1 MDCDGM
7 TAEASSATTTSV
19 ADGPTTSTAAAETT
33 TTSSSKHLMAGDHER
48 TLSVAGTHS
57 FQALLDELPRRISKT
72 LTKNLS
78 VPIAF
83 VCLLHLA
90 NEKVGDMYMTL

>member
-1 MDCDGM
+1 MDGDG
-7 TAEASSATTTSV
+7 TTEASASSV
-19 ADGPTTSTAAAETT
+19 ADDPTTSTAAAETT
-33 TTSSSKHLMAGDHER
+33 TTSSKHLMAGDHER
-48 TLSVAGTHS
+48 TLSVSGTHS

-90 NEKVGDMYMTL
+90 NEKVGDIT

>member
-1 MDCDGM
+1 MDGDGTT
-7 TAEASSATTTSV
+7 TAEASVT
-19 ADGPTTSTAAAETT
+19 DPTTSTAAAETT
-33 TTSSSKHLMAGDHER
+33 TTTSSKHLMAGDHER

-72 LTKNLS
+72 LTKNLR

-90 NEKVGDMYMTL
+90 NEKVGDIT